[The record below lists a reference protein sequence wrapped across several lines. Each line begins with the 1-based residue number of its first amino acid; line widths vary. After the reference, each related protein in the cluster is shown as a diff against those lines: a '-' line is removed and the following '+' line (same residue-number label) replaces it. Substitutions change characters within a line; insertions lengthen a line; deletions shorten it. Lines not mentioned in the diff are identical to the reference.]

1 MAEQTPQSTGQTPH
15 EQAQAITPEL
25 VQQVADRVYAL
36 LLEERRLERERKR
49 RR

>member
-1 MAEQTPQSTGQTPH
+1 MAEQPPQPTDQTPG
-15 EQAQAITPEL
+15 EQPQAITPEL

>member
-1 MAEQTPQSTGQTPH
+1 MAEQTPPPPSQPSG

>member
-1 MAEQTPQSTGQTPH
+1 MEQTPQPTNQTPG

-49 RR
+49 R